1 MQDAFAQSNRR
12 TFLKQA
18 AGLSAFYIVP
28 RHVLGRG
35 FMAPSDQITLGFIGL
50 GKQSNGLR
58 NQFLKN
64 GARIVAVCDVDPRK
78 VTAFANAVNAYPA
91 NEANRNGGPR
101 NGGPQAVGT
110 AVARNECLRYDDYR
124 TLLHNKGIDAVVI
137 ATPDHW
143 HSPIAIAAA
152 KAGKDIYCEKPL
164 SLTVQEGRDMV
175 NATRQHK
182 RVFQT
187 GSMQRSWKEFR
198 QAVELVRNGYIG
210 DVKTININVGGPPH
224 PFDLAAETLPAG
236 VNWDAWLG
244 PNTIIRPYNSVLLP
258 TPEDKFWGKWRD
270 IDEFG
275 GGGMADWGAHMFD
288 IAQWGL
294 NMDNAGPTE
303 LTPPTD
309 GSGRGLVYR
318 YANGESTPGVQM
330 HHTPVEG
337 KQFCQFIGTD
347 GEVKVAR
354 GELTTT
360 PATLKDKVMGE
371 NEKRGSG
378 QPVYFSDNHYQNF
391 LDAIR
396 TRKAP
401 ICDVEVGHR
410 TATVCNI
417 GNIAY
422 RLKRPLRWNPAQEK
436 FENDAEANALLSRP
450 MRTKWTA

>member
-1 MQDAFAQSNRR
+1 MQDSSASTNRR

-35 FMAPSDQITLGFIGL
+35 FTAPSDQVAVGFIGL
-50 GKQSNGLR
+50 GKQAAGLR
-58 NQFLKN
+58 GRFLQN
-64 GARIVAVCDVDPRK
+64 EARVMAVCDVYQPK
-78 VTAFANAVNAYPA
+78 VAAFAEAVNKHYADK
-91 NEANRNGGPR
+91 GS
-101 NGGPQAVGT
+101 VGT
-110 AVARNECLRYDDYR
+110 YAGCERYDDYR
-124 TLLHNKGIDAVVI
+124 ALLNNKGIDAVVI

-164 SLTVQEGRDMV
+164 SLTVKEGRDMV
-175 NATRQHK
+175 NATRQYK

-187 GSMQRSWKEFR
+187 GNMQRSGKEFR

-210 DVKTININVGGPPH
+210 QVKTIHVNVGGPPRA
-224 PFDLAAETLPAG
+224 FDLVAEPVPAG
-236 VNWDAWLG
+236 LNWDAWLG
-244 PNTIIRPYNSVLLP
+244 PNTIERPYNNVLDPDL
-258 TPEDKFWGKWRD
+258 TAKFWGQWRD
-270 IDEFG
+270 IRDFG
-275 GGGMADWGAHMFD
+275 GGGMTDWGAHMFD

-294 NMDNAGPTE
+294 DMDNAGPTS
-303 LTPPTD
+303 LTP
-309 GSGRGLVYR
+309 GKEGKGLVYQ
-318 YANGESTPGVQM
+318 YADGVQM
-330 HHTPVEG
+330 HHTPVDG
-337 KQFCQFIGTD
+337 KQFCHFIGTE

-360 PATLKDKVMGE
+360 PATLKDKVIGA
-371 NEKRGSG
+371 NEKH
-378 QPVYFSDNHYQNF
+378 VYFSENHYKDF
-391 LDAIR
+391 LDAIKS
-396 TRKAP
+396 RKTP

-422 RLKRPLRWNPAQEK
+422 LLGRPLRWNPNTEQ
-436 FENDAEANALLSRP
+436 FEGDAEANKLLSRP

>member
-1 MQDAFAQSNRR
+1 MKDIDAQANRR

-35 FMAPSDQITLGFIGL
+35 FLAPSDQISVGFIGL
-50 GKQSNGLR
+50 GKQSGGLR
-58 NQFLKN
+58 GQFLKN
-64 GARIVAVCDVDPRK
+64 EARLTAVCDVDQPK
-78 VTAFANAVNAYPA
+78 IAAFA
-91 NEANRNGGPR
+91 EAINKHYADKGE
-101 NGGPQAVGT
+101 T
-110 AVARNECLRYDDYR
+110 ATYSGCLRYDDYR
-124 TLLHNKGIDAVVI
+124 KLLNNKDIDAVVI

-175 NATRQHK
+175 NATRQYK

-210 DVKTININVGGPPH
+210 QIKTIYVNVGGPPRE
-224 PFDLAAETLPAG
+224 FDLVSESIPAG
-236 VNWDAWLG
+236 LNWDAWLG
-244 PNTIIRPYNSVLLP
+244 PNTIERPYNNVLNP
-258 TPEDKFWGKWRD
+258 AINASFWGKWRD
-270 IDEFG
+270 IRDFG
-275 GGGMADWGAHMFD
+275 GGGMTDWGAHMFD

-294 NMDNAGPTE
+294 DMDNSGPTE
-303 LTPPTD
+303 VLPGKD
-309 GSGRGLVYR
+309 GKGLVYR
-318 YANGESTPGVQM
+318 YANGVEM
-330 HHTPVEG
+330 HHSPAEG
-337 KQFCQFIGTD
+337 KQFCQFIGTE
-347 GEVKVAR
+347 GAVKVAR

-360 PATLKDKVMGE
+360 PATLKDKVIGE
-371 NEKRGSG
+371 NEKR
-378 QPVYFSDNHYQNF
+378 VYFSDNHYKDF

-396 TRKAP
+396 SRKNP

-410 TATVCNI
+410 TASVCNI

-422 RLKRPLRWNPAQEK
+422 LLGRPLRWNPNIEQ
-436 FENDAEANALLSRP
+436 FEGDAEANKLLSRP
-450 MRTKWTA
+450 MRTKWTS

>member
-1 MQDAFAQSNRR
+1 MKDTSASTTRR

-18 AGLSAFYIVP
+18 ASLSAFYIVP

-35 FMAPSDQITLGFIGL
+35 YLAPSDQIALGFIGL
-50 GKQSNGLR
+50 GKQANGLR

-64 GARIVAVCDVDPRK
+64 DARVVAVCDVDQPK
-78 VTAFANAVNAYPA
+78 MDPFVEAVNKFYADKTEKASYT
-91 NEANRNGGPR
+91 GC
-101 NGGPQAVGT
+101 QK
-110 AVARNECLRYDDYR
+110 YDDYR
-124 TLLHNKGIDAVVI
+124 TLLASKGIDAVVI

-143 HSPIAIAAA
+143 HSAIAIAAA

-164 SLTVQEGRDMV
+164 SLTIAEGRDMV
-175 NATRQHK
+175 KATRKYK

-187 GSMQRSWKEFR
+187 GNMQRSWKEFR

-210 DVKTININVGGPPH
+210 QIKTINVNVGGPPH
-224 PFDLAAETLPAG
+224 EFDLAAEPIPAG
-236 VNWDAWLG
+236 LNWDAWLG
-244 PNTIIRPYNSVLLP
+244 PNAIERPYNNVLDP
-258 TPEDKFWGKWRD
+258 TLTASFWGKWRD
-270 IDEFG
+270 IRDFG
-275 GGGMADWGAHMFD
+275 GGGMTDWGAHMFD

-294 NMDNAGPTE
+294 DMDNSGPVE
-303 LTPPTD
+303 LIPGAD
-309 GSGRGLVYR
+309 GKGLVYR
-318 YANGESTPGVQM
+318 YANGVEM

-337 KQFCQFIGTD
+337 KQFCQFIGTE

-360 PATLKDKVMGE
+360 PETLKDKVIGE
-371 NEKRGSG
+371 TDKR
-378 QPVYFSDNHYQNF
+378 VYFSDNHYKDF

-396 TRKAP
+396 SRKNP

-410 TATVCNI
+410 TASVCTL

-422 RLKRPLRWNPAQEK
+422 QLGRPLHWNPAKEK
-436 FENDAEANALLSRP
+436 FEKDAEADRLLSRP

>member
-1 MQDAFAQSNRR
+1 MQDASASANRR

-35 FMAPSDQITLGFIGL
+35 FTAPSDQVAVGFIGL
-50 GKQSNGLR
+50 GKQATGLR
-58 NQFLKN
+58 GRFLQN
-64 GARIVAVCDVDPRK
+64 EARVVAACDVYQPK
-78 VTAFANAVNAYPA
+78 VAAFAEAVNKHYADK
-91 NEANRNGGPR
+91 GS
-101 NGGPQAVGT
+101 VGT
-110 AVARNECLRYDDYR
+110 YAGCERYDDYR
-124 TLLHNKGIDAVVI
+124 TLLNNKGIDAVVI

-175 NATRQHK
+175 NATRQYK

-187 GSMQRSWKEFR
+187 GNMQRSSKEFR

-210 DVKTININVGGPPH
+210 QIKTINVNVGGPPRA
-224 PFDLAAETLPAG
+224 FDLVAEPVPAG
-236 VNWDAWLG
+236 LNWDAWLG
-244 PNTIIRPYNSVLLP
+244 PNTIERPYNNVLDPDL
-258 TPEDKFWGKWRD
+258 TAKFWGQWRD
-270 IDEFG
+270 IRDFG
-275 GGGMADWGAHMFD
+275 GGGMTDWGAHMFD

-294 NMDNAGPTE
+294 DMDNSGPTS
-303 LTPPTD
+303 LTPGAD
-309 GSGRGLVYR
+309 GKGLVYR
-318 YANGESTPGVQM
+318 YANGVEM

-337 KQFCQFIGTD
+337 KQFCQFIGTE

-354 GELTTT
+354 GELITT
-360 PATLKDKVMGE
+360 PATLKDKVIGA
-371 NEKRGSG
+371 NEKH
-378 QPVYFSDNHYQNF
+378 VYFSENHYKDF
-391 LDAIR
+391 LDAIKS
-396 TRKAP
+396 RKPP

-410 TATVCNI
+410 TASVCTI

-422 RLKRPLRWNPAQEK
+422 LLGRPLRWNPKTEL
-436 FENDAEANALLSRP
+436 FEGDAEANKLLSRP